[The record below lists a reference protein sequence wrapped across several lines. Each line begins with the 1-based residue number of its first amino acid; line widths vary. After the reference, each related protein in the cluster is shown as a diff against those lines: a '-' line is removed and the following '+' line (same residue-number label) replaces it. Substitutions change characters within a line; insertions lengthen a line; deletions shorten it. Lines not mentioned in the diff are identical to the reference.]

1 MRDIGDIGVHDVRQV
16 VDFDRDGDRRAVRR
30 QLDVG
35 RAERRAQLLCGS
47 DRFDEIGRRGP
58 LA

>member
-1 MRDIGDIGVHDVRQV
+1 MRDIGDIGVDDVRQV
-16 VDFDRDGDRRAVRR
+16 VDFDLDGDRRAVRR

-35 RAERRAQLLCGS
+35 RAEYCTQLLGRS